1 MIKSNLTEYCKAA
14 NEAVSL
20 KEKKYFDLL
29 ITRIEKKKNCRCCYH
44 NSIYFFLINF

>member
-1 MIKSNLTEYCKAA
+1 MIKSNLTENCKAA

-29 ITRIEKKKNCRCCYH
+29 ITLYRKKN
-44 NSIYFFLINF
+44 N